1 MAKSSSAS
9 GAVTLVASRYALAL
23 INAAEQGD
31 QLKQIHENLG
41 QLGRMIDESAELSSL
56 INNPLYD
63 DSARTNIL
71 SEIAARAGFAP
82 FLVNFLKVLIENR
95 RLNQLPGIIR
105 AFELEIAKKWGWED
119 AKIVS
124 AIPLSLEQTE
134 QLSRALSQQFGKDI
148 HLQMQVDPA
157 ILGGLV
163 ITVGS
168 QMFDDSLATKLSS
181 LKKSLLSTSH
191 ENSHSKL
198 KKVG

>member
-41 QLGRMIDESAELSSL
+41 QLSRMIDESSELSSL

-63 DSARTNIL
+63 DLARTNIL

-124 AIPLSLEQTE
+124 AIPLSSEQTE